1 MKSLAYNPTPLLAFT
16 LPRLLVHPSYIA
28 LYSSSKYERYSK
40 DGRAHY
46 ELPSHLHKR
55 SALTS

>member
-46 ELPSHLHKR
+46 E
-55 SALTS
+55 